1 MNIQYLLIVLAGEVA
16 GLQQKRMADYFNAS
30 GPEVLR
36 EVTSTQ
42 GRWQAMT
49 AAYKVIKD
57 YENKANGSTGGESW
71 WTLDKKDKSRFKQK
85 NQVLLLL
92 FSWPD
97 RKINLSRLLYDEL
110 DPVLGT
116 KDNITP
122 RILMN
127 SIDSDFTELF
137 PDPDA
142 DDDIDPSLRSIN
154 TPRRQL
160 PNSSEESPD
169 PMTKPKRNGRK
180 RKERSDDLAINE
192 VKDMMEKRWKAEQ
205 EVFKEQIAREDMR
218 LDKQDKRDEE
228 MLGFMRII
236 AESVQKM
243 AN

>member
-42 GRWQAMT
+42 GRWQAMC
-49 AAYKVIKD
+49 AVYKVIKD

-205 EVFKEQIAREDMR
+205 EVFKEQIVREDMR
-218 LDKQDKRDEE
+218 LDKQDKCDEE
-228 MLGFMRII
+228 ILRFM
-236 AESVQKM
+236 
-243 AN
+243 

>member
-1 MNIQYLLIVLAGEVA
+1 
-16 GLQQKRMADYFNAS
+16 
-30 GPEVLR
+30 
-36 EVTSTQ
+36 
-42 GRWQAMT
+42 
-49 AAYKVIKD
+49 
-57 YENKANGSTGGESW
+57 
-71 WTLDKKDKSRFKQK
+71 
-85 NQVLLLL
+85 
-92 FSWPD
+92 
-97 RKINLSRLLYDEL
+97 
-110 DPVLGT
+110 
-116 KDNITP
+116 
-122 RILMN
+122 MN

-154 TPRRQL
+154 TPRHQP

-169 PMTKPKRNGRK
+169 PTKPKRNGRK

-228 MLGFMRII
+228 MLGFMWII

-243 AN
+243 TN